1 MLYFITADQVHI
13 NPNVGNFMALSD
25 TEDPAAKGYTQY
37 HVDKV
42 INIVDVQNYTTQYK
56 NAVTAKWSPLY
67 QMPTGVYTITNSIHN
82 ATSMQVIGMVDEY
95 MSTTKLTCAARTC
108 DLHPRADIT

>member
-25 TEDPAAKGYTQY
+25 TEDPAAKDYTQY

-56 NAVTAKWSPLY
+56 NAVTAKCQMVTFISDAYWSVHY
-67 QMPTGVYTITNSIHN
+67 HQFNT
-82 ATSMQVIGMVDEY
+82 Q
-95 MSTTKLTCAARTC
+95 C
-108 DLHPRADIT
+108 DKHASDRHGG